1 MTGTSLILPALGA
14 VVLAALI
21 PWALAKALP
30 EGVPALLLNAA
41 LSLALMAAVAAGYFA
56 AAYRA
61 ESPELTRALLAE
73 PRAAIRRFGSL
84 TALSA
89 LLWGPVLVLSLAQIP
104 GRWRE
109 ATW

>member
-1 MTGTSLILPALGA
+1 MGASLILPALGA
-14 VVLAALI
+14 VLLAWAV
-21 PWALAKALP
+21 PWALSKALP

-41 LSLALMAAVAAGYFA
+41 LSFALMSLVAAGYFL

-73 PRAAIRRFGSL
+73 PSAALWRFGSL
-84 TALSA
+84 AMLSA
-89 LLWGPVLVLSLAQIP
+89 LLWAPVLVLSLAQIP
-104 GRWRE
+104 SRWRH